1 MGSNK
6 KQEYSISTW
15 VANVLTCP
23 CGVIG
28 FPEEILSL
36 RVEGFHC
43 VQCFFVFESRSPYSS
58 HRFVLQPMEIVK
70 NGLTEKVK
78 SSDEKIKTI
87 EVSFTTIRSIS
98 HQYRCYFTTLEK
110 FNMLS

>member
-43 VQCFFVFESRSPYSS
+43 VQCFFLFLS
-58 HRFVLQPMEIVK
+58 HVRHIHHIGFVLQPMEIVK

-98 HQYRCYFTTLEK
+98 HQY
-110 FNMLS
+110 